1 MTVDARVRAAYLAYR
16 AGAELAR
23 VVPPAVGGLVAD
35 GLARTIRRASPARRA
50 QVARNLRRVTGGR
63 LAGSALDRAVD
74 EVFTNYARYWHELF
88 RLPAAS
94 PQWIRRIAEVE
105 GLENIDAALSV
116 GRGAIVALPHLGNWD
131 MAGARV
137 AASGVDLV
145 AVAETLEPPELFEWF
160 AAARRRIGIDVI
172 ALGAGS
178 TSAITGALAANRV
191 VCLLS
196 DRDLAGTGVEVEFF
210 GERTTIPGGPA
221 LLALRTGAAL
231 LPSAAYFTAAG
242 GHLARIGAPIAV
254 RREQG
259 VRADVERVTATLVA
273 HMEDA
278 IREAPEQ
285 WLLMQPNWPSDRSDG
300 GARGDVSR
308 RT

>member
-50 QVARNLRRVTGGR
+50 QVVRNLRRVTRGQ

-74 EVFTNYARYWHELF
+74 EVFTNYARYWYEFF

-94 PQWIRRIAEVE
+94 PEWIRRTAEVD

-145 AVAETLEPPELFEWF
+145 AVAETLEPPALFEWF

-178 TSAITGALAANRV
+178 ASAIAGALAANRV

-231 LPSAAYFTAAG
+231 LPSAAYFTG
-242 GHLARIGAPIAV
+242 GRHLARIGAPITV

-259 VRADVERVTATLVA
+259 LRADVERVTATLVA

-300 GARGDVSR
+300 GAHGDVSR
-308 RT
+308 PT